1 MWSWIYVGACNDMS
15 KTWTFSS
22 IFPMISSSFTVTACC
37 SFSKRTWEWFVQACY
52 LSRQN
57 SWLLVSTSFIS
68 SYIYIYIYK
77 CVRVSIV
84 NVLRTYIF
92 IHKYHTHIFCSSTLF
107 ILPTPTT
114 DTLTYTD
121 TRTRTHT
128 RTYTHIYTYSLS
140 ISLSLF
146 PSQLSQANKLCT
158 WRFVDNRE
166 LWQRKTLLWIE
177 KKREK
182 V

>member
-1 MWSWIYVGACNDMS
+1 MICPRHEPFLRFSRWSLLRSQWQLAVRFQRGPENDLC
-15 KTWTFSS
+15 KRVTWAGRILDCSWVHLSS
-22 IFPMISSSFTVTACC
+22 PH
-37 SFSKRTWEWFVQACY
+37 
-52 LSRQN
+52 
-57 SWLLVSTSFIS
+57 
-68 SYIYIYIYK
+68 IYIYIYK